1 MLVAAA
7 DNCLIQFAN
16 PNIFFTKITIEHSK
30 SDYMQNKM
38 LLLHLQLDLQD
49 LKIHHVCDFLNEGSG
64 GIYRQGC
71 MLHFSMP
78 DNRDNAEVTIECH
91 NFKESRSHIIGTLHN
106 ALLMRHFVTVPC
118 FPQFTPSSNHKAL

>member
-1 MLVAAA
+1 
-7 DNCLIQFAN
+7 
-16 PNIFFTKITIEHSK
+16 
-30 SDYMQNKM
+30 M